1 MTYAHAIIIAAGM
14 VGAAVIFSGGTSA
27 GVAEVGTY
35 EMFGNSELSSALRMD
50 TRTGEMTLCRVRL
63 EVPGKIGVD
72 CGDR

>member
-1 MTYAHAIIIAAGM
+1 MTYAHAIIIAAGI
-14 VGAAVIFSGGTSA
+14 VGAAVIFSGGTNA
-27 GVAEVGTY
+27 GVEEVGTY
-35 EMFGNSELSSALRMD
+35 RMFGNSKLSSVLRMD